1 MTEQLGIDEKN
12 VYCVPGNH
20 DVNQTLIKKSD
31 SILNAQSKIEEAN
44 TIDEADYTF
53 GKYITDEA
61 CPDLLYK
68 PISEYND
75 FAVSYGCNIDQ
86 NRIVWTEE
94 FSLDNNM
101 KLKLLGM
108 NSCIL
113 SSHRD
118 HDGRDEQDARKMVIG
133 QNQIPS
139 YEENVV
145 WVLICHHPTIFW
157 KFREQILPKLDKRVD
172 IQLYGHMHQ
181 QAIDASPE
189 RLIINAGATQP
200 VRGKD
205 WLPGYNWITFDCE
218 CVNGERIMK
227 VKAYP
232 RVLSKDRDR
241 FLCDDESCSKGNNFF
256 EYTLNIDEKR
266 KKNLQDGSE
275 IKKEN
280 VTEENND
287 TAIRQDIER
296 DIVYNFFELSYVQ
309 QNEVLNELKLL
320 RSEYAGKR
328 YIEIIESILQDAR
341 DNNCLEQMKK
351 LICEKL

>member
-1 MTEQLGIDEKN
+1 
-12 VYCVPGNH
+12 
-20 DVNQTLIKKSD
+20 
-31 SILNAQSKIEEAN
+31 
-44 TIDEADYTF
+44 
-53 GKYITDEA
+53 
-61 CPDLLYK
+61 
-68 PISEYND
+68 
-75 FAVSYGCNIDQ
+75 
-86 NRIVWTEE
+86 
-94 FSLDNNM
+94 
-101 KLKLLGM
+101 M
-108 NSCIL
+108 NSCII

-241 FLCDDESCSKGNNFF
+241 FLCDDESCSKGNNF
-256 EYTLNIDEKR
+256 LNIPLTLMRKERKICKMVLKLR
-266 KKNLQDGSE
+266 KKMSQ
-275 IKKEN
+275 KKI
-280 VTEENND
+280 T
-287 TAIRQDIER
+287 I
-296 DIVYNFFELSYVQ
+296 
-309 QNEVLNELKLL
+309 L
-320 RSEYAGKR
+320 R
-328 YIEIIESILQDAR
+328 
-341 DNNCLEQMKK
+341 
-351 LICEKL
+351 